1 MVLQQKKFLHSQ
13 RMITQMINRIL
24 IITSFLLIG
33 ISLLAQPGRK
43 THWTADGNGYYS
55 IASNQILLYDLN
67 SQSESV
73 FISTD
78 LLKKRD
84 GSSLDIKDFALSK
97 DQTKVLIF
105 TNSQRVWRYETR
117 GDYWILNRN
126 NNQLQ
131 QLGASLDP
139 TSLMFAKISPDG
151 NNAAYVSNNNV
162 YVENLNTKEI
172 KKLTDSKGL
181 PKLINGTFDWAYEEE
196 FDCRDGFRWSP
207 DSKKIAYWQIDAN
220 NIRDF
225 YMINTTDSIY
235 SYTIPVEYPKVGE
248 TPAACRLGVV
258 DIRSAKTTW
267 IRVPGDERQNYIPRM
282 EWAGNSK
289 ELIFQQLNRKQNE
302 SKLMYADVKSGLTR
316 VFHQESDDAWISV
329 RSQWDNDN
337 GWYWLKDGASFL
349 WVTEKDGWRHLY
361 RVPRNGKNEVLIT
374 TGEFDVIDPL
384 AIDEVSGYVYY
395 TASPD
400 NATESYLYRSSI
412 NGTGKTERITPKN
425 QDGSHSYLISPNGKH
440 AMHRFSNSFTQPMRE
455 WVSLPNHK
463 AAKEESSIAKK
474 YNPSAANNSNV
485 EFFQI
490 TTEEGVTMDGY
501 MAYPNNFDATK
512 KYPTLFYVYSE
523 PAGATVKNRWGVGS
537 TGLYTGNLAQDEYIY
552 ISMDNR
558 GTPAPKG
565 REWRKS
571 IYRKIG
577 LINIKDQAQGLKA
590 LLKKHSFI
598 DEQRIAVHGW
608 SGGGSA
614 TLNLLFQYPE
624 LYQTGISVA
633 AVANQLTYDNIYQER
648 YMGIPQENR
657 EDFVNGSP
665 ITYAKNLEG
674 NLLYIH
680 GTADDNVHY
689 QNAELLVNELIKHG
703 KQFTFMPYPNRA
715 HGIHEGKGT
724 RAHLSTLFTNYLR
737 THCPP
742 GARDPNT
749 SSTNK

>member
-1 MVLQQKKFLHSQ
+1 MMAPLLKNYLHSK
-13 RMITQMINRIL
+13 RNNMYFKS
-24 IITSFLLIG
+24 IITIVLIPLS
-33 ISLLAQPGRK
+33 ITLIAQPSNSS
-43 THWTADGNGYYS
+43 HWTTDGNGYYS
-55 IASNQILLYDLN
+55 IAGNQIMLYDLN
-67 SQSESV
+67 NRTETE
-73 FISTD
+73 FITKD
-78 LLKKRD
+78 LFKVPNGEELK
-84 GSSLDIKDFALSK
+84 IKDFAFSK
-97 DQTKVLIF
+97 DQTKVLLF

-117 GDYWILNRN
+117 GDYWVLNRN

-131 QLGASLDP
+131 QLGTSLP
-139 TSLMFAKISPDG
+139 SASLMFAKISPDG
-151 NNAAYVSNNNV
+151 RKAAYVSNYNV
-162 YVENLNTKEI
+162 YVEDLDSKEI
-172 KKLTDSKGL
+172 TQLTDSKGL

-220 NIRDF
+220 DIRDF

-235 SYTIPVEYPKVGE
+235 SHTVPVEYPKVGE

-258 DIRSAKTTW
+258 DIETGKTNW

-289 ELIFQQLNRKQNE
+289 ELIFQQLNRKQNH
-302 SKLMYADVKSGLTR
+302 SKLMYADVKTGLTR
-316 VFHQESDDAWISV
+316 VFYQEKDDAWISV
-329 RSQWDNDN
+329 RSKWENDN
-337 GWYWLKDGASFL
+337 GWYWLKGGNAFL

-361 RVPRNGKNEVLIT
+361 RVPRNGKNEVLVT
-374 TGEFDVIDPL
+374 RGNFDVISPL
-384 AIDEVSGYVYY
+384 AIDEAAGYVYY

-400 NATESYLYRSSI
+400 NATESYLYRSKI
-412 NGTGKTERITPKN
+412 DGTGNPERITPDN
-425 QDGSHSYLISPNGKH
+425 QVGSHSYSISPSGKH
-440 AMHRFSNSFTQPMRE
+440 ALHRFSNYFTRPMRE
-455 WVSLPNHK
+455 WVTLPSH
-463 AAKEESSIAKK
+463 AAASADNSIASK
-474 YNPSAANNSNV
+474 YTGAGADKSNV
-485 EFFQI
+485 EFFQV
-490 TTEEGVTMDGY
+490 TTEDGVTMDGY
-501 MAYPNNFDATK
+501 MAYPNNFDPTK
-512 KYPTLFYVYSE
+512 KYPALFYVYSE
-523 PAGATVKNRWGVGS
+523 PAGATVKNRWGVGK
-537 TGLYTGNLAQDEYIY
+537 TGQYTGSLADDGYIY

-577 LINIKDQAQGLKA
+577 IINIQDQAMGVKA
-590 LLKKHSFI
+590 LLKQHSFI
-598 DEQRIAVHGW
+598 DEERIAVHGW

-614 TLNLLFQYPE
+614 TLNLLFKYPE
-624 LYQTGISVA
+624 IYKTGISVA

-689 QNAELLVNELIKHG
+689 QNAELLINELIKHQ
-703 KQFTFMPYPNRA
+703 KQFTVMPYPNRS
-715 HGIHEGKGT
+715 HGIYEGEGT
-724 RAHLSTLFTNYLR
+724 RAHLNTLFTNYLR

-742 GARDPNT
+742 GARDPQTDNA
-749 SSTNK
+749 KK

>member
-1 MVLQQKKFLHSQ
+1 MLKK
-13 RMITQMINRIL
+13 IL
-24 IITSFLLIG
+24 TLTSLLLLG
-33 ISLLAQPGRK
+33 ISLIAQPGRK
-43 THWTADGNGYYS
+43 THWTSNGDGYYS
-55 IASNQILLYDLN
+55 IGKNEILRYDLN
-67 SQSESV
+67 THTESV
-73 FISTD
+73 FIESKLFDTPD
-78 LLKKRD
+78 GERLK
-84 GSSLDIKDFALSK
+84 LKDFAFSP
-97 DQTKVLIF
+97 DQSKVLLF

-126 NNQLQ
+126 NNQLH
-131 QLGASLDP
+131 QLGESLP
-139 TSLMFAKISPDG
+139 AASLMFAKISPDG
-151 NNAAYVSNNNV
+151 LKAAYVSNNNV
-162 YVENLNTKEI
+162 YVEDLTTKEI
-172 KKLTDSKGL
+172 KKLTESKGL

-220 NIRDF
+220 DIRDF

-258 DIRSAKTTW
+258 DINTSKTSW

-289 ELIFQQLNRKQNE
+289 ELIFQQLNRKQNQ
-302 SKLMYADVKSGLTR
+302 SKLMYGDVKTGLTR
-316 VFHQESDDAWISV
+316 VFYQERDDAWISV
-329 RSQWDNDN
+329 RSKWENDN
-337 GWYWLKDGASFL
+337 GWYWLDNGRSFL

-374 TGEFDVIDPL
+374 AGNMDVISPL
-384 AIDEVSGYVYY
+384 AVDEKSGYVYY

-400 NATESYLYRSSI
+400 NATESYLYRSNI
-412 NGTGKTERITPKN
+412 NGTGKPERITPKG
-425 QDGSHSYLISPNGKH
+425 QEGSHSYKISPSGKH
-440 AMHRFSNSFTQPMRE
+440 AMHRFSNYFTQPMRE
-455 WVSLPNHK
+455 WIDLPAHTSAITEN
-463 AAKEESSIAKK
+463 SIAKK
-474 YNPSAANNSNV
+474 YDSTAKKNSNIDI
-485 EFFQI
+485 FQI
-490 TTEEGVTMDGY
+490 TTEEGITMDGY
-501 MAYPNNFDATK
+501 MAYPDNFDPNK
-512 KYPTLFYVYSE
+512 KYPTLFYVYTE
-523 PAGATVKNRWGVGS
+523 PAGATVKNRWGVGN
-537 TGLYTGNLAQDEYIY
+537 TGLYNGSLTKDGYIY

-577 LINIKDQAQGLKA
+577 LMNIKDQAMGLQA

-598 DEQRIAVHGW
+598 DEERIAVHGW

-657 EDFVNGSP
+657 EDFINGSP

-689 QNAELLVNELIKHG
+689 QNAEQLVNELIKHG

-715 HGIHEGKGT
+715 HGIYEGEGT
-724 RAHLSTLFTNYLR
+724 RAHLNTLFTNYLR

-742 GARDPNT
+742 GGREVEIIRT
-749 SSTNK
+749 EK

>member
-1 MVLQQKKFLHSQ
+1 MLKKIFTL
-13 RMITQMINRIL
+13 
-24 IITSFLLIG
+24 TSLLLLG
-33 ISLLAQPGRK
+33 ISLIAQPGRK
-43 THWTADGNGYYS
+43 THWTSNGDGYYS
-55 IASNQILLYDLN
+55 IGKNEILRYDLN
-67 SQSESV
+67 THTESV
-73 FISTD
+73 FIESKLFDTPD
-78 LLKKRD
+78 GERLK
-84 GSSLDIKDFALSK
+84 LKDFAFSP
-97 DQTKVLIF
+97 DQSKVLLF

-126 NNQLQ
+126 NNQLH
-131 QLGASLDP
+131 QLGESLP
-139 TSLMFAKISPDG
+139 AASLMFAKISPDG
-151 NNAAYVSNNNV
+151 SKAAYVSNNNV
-162 YVENLNTKEI
+162 YVEDLTTKEI
-172 KKLTDSKGL
+172 KKLTESKGL

-220 NIRDF
+220 DIRDF

-258 DIRSAKTTW
+258 DINTSKTSW

-289 ELIFQQLNRKQNE
+289 ELIFQQLNRKQNQ
-302 SKLMYADVKSGLTR
+302 SKLMYGDVKTGLTR
-316 VFHQESDDAWISV
+316 VFYQERDDAWISV
-329 RSQWDNDN
+329 RSKWENDN
-337 GWYWLKDGASFL
+337 GWYWLDNGRSFL

-374 TGEFDVIDPL
+374 AGNMDVISPL
-384 AIDEVSGYVYY
+384 AVDENSGYVYY

-400 NATESYLYRSSI
+400 NATESYLYRSNI
-412 NGTGKTERITPKN
+412 NGTGKPERITPKG
-425 QDGSHSYLISPNGKH
+425 QEGSHSYKISPSGKH
-440 AMHRFSNSFTQPMRE
+440 AMHRFSNYFTQPMRE
-455 WVSLPNHK
+455 WIDLPDHTSAITEN
-463 AAKEESSIAKK
+463 SIAKK
-474 YNPSAANNSNV
+474 YDSTAEKNSNID
-485 EFFQI
+485 FFQI
-490 TTEEGVTMDGY
+490 TTEEGITMDGY
-501 MAYPNNFDATK
+501 MAYPDNFDPNK
-512 KYPTLFYVYSE
+512 KYPTLFYVYTE
-523 PAGATVKNRWGVGS
+523 PAGATVKNRWGVGN
-537 TGLYTGNLAQDEYIY
+537 TGLYNGSLTKDGYIY

-577 LINIKDQAQGLKA
+577 LMNIKDQAMGLQA

-598 DEQRIAVHGW
+598 DEERIAVHGW

-657 EDFVNGSP
+657 EDFINGSP

-689 QNAELLVNELIKHG
+689 QNAEQLVNELIKHG

-715 HGIHEGKGT
+715 HGIYEGEGT
-724 RAHLSTLFTNYLR
+724 RAHLNTLFTNYLR

-742 GARDPNT
+742 GGREVEIIRT
-749 SSTNK
+749 EK